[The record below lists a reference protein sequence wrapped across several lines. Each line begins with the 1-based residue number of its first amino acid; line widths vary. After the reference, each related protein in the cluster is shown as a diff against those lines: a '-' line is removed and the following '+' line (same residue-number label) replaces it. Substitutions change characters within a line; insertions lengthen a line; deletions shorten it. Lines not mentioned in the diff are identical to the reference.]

1 MSLGSE
7 ATGKED
13 RWCEGRTC
21 DRESEAR
28 TKLQT
33 RRTPTGPSSDPG
45 RTRHVAADSP
55 KSALSL
61 RDCSENEPKSSK
73 IHNIRIRAP
82 FLTFFVC
89 TQKIEDGEEV
99 AVEEVEDEQSKME
112 GMASIALL
120 LDGSI
125 SGHFVQLPESV
136 YYQMGQSRL
145 FITTS
150 YLSVKQPTT
159 PTPPSANPKPSSKD
173 IRSSS
178 FPFD

>member
-1 MSLGSE
+1 MLKLLEKALIILSSLNTE
-7 ATGKED
+7 
-13 RWCEGRTC
+13 
-21 DRESEAR
+21 
-28 TKLQT
+28 
-33 RRTPTGPSSDPG
+33 
-45 RTRHVAADSP
+45 
-55 KSALSL
+55 
-61 RDCSENEPKSSK
+61 
-73 IHNIRIRAP
+73 
-82 FLTFFVC
+82 
-89 TQKIEDGEEV
+89 KIEDGEEV

-145 FITTS
+145 FVSTS

-159 PTPPSANPKPSSKD
+159 PTPPFANPKPSSKD

>member
-1 MSLGSE
+1 MDAPSFPL
-7 ATGKED
+7 
-13 RWCEGRTC
+13 
-21 DRESEAR
+21 
-28 TKLQT
+28 
-33 RRTPTGPSSDPG
+33 PTL
-45 RTRHVAADSP
+45 TAAYFFPYFYLLEPPYLPLDVEIVRKSP
-55 KSALSL
+55 NYTLKSKY
-61 RDCSENEPKSSK
+61 R
-73 IHNIRIRAP
+73 
-82 FLTFFVC
+82 
-89 TQKIEDGEEV
+89 KIEDGEEV

-125 SGHFVQLPESV
+125 SGRFVQLPESV

-145 FITTS
+145 FVSTS